1 MTDNYEFQE
10 SIVEQSLDD
19 ETVFSSKQI
28 NYIVDINNSVYTSQG
43 LCLVQYNLQNIYQN
57 QSYINNEMFLVI
69 PVTMCYNI
77 TQELNNTLLDLTTNN
92 FPWWSMLAFKNGNHH
107 LIHQCELIS
116 DNFSIQEAI
125 PFVNLKTH
133 YEILT
138 KFSQDDLRKYGPSIG
153 MYELDNYKS
162 MKYNKTN
169 LESGDGMTNNRPFNF
184 DSTGDEFTPT
194 DLPFSS
200 RSSNS
205 ITSNSITNNT
215 SLNQRLNKYI
225 TLDDANNNNN
235 FYGETSNFLKGIN
248 DLAKEFKPFVKLSS
262 DKKSCYYV
270 DYMVIKLKDLLNAV
284 EKMPLTKRLN
294 MKLNIYCNVGSGCVN
309 VFGTKD
315 DATNNLKLANY
326 KFNNEANTIQHT
338 CPLIINHL
346 MKTPLFA
353 DTIVIPTNDSC
364 KINYSLFI
372 GDPKNVNIGGIN
384 CLFSDGANYTILKN
398 SRLYFYQYI
407 LRSDMAS
414 LYMEKHIEKTII
426 YKKYMYNQDN
436 GVPAGSSYS
445 KLISSGIKNP
455 IAIMIFP
462 FISKSNSGNT
472 LKVSQYTSP
481 FDTCPATSGPLTLY
495 NLNVVLG
502 GVNVLTSQI
511 DLNFDAFMSQVNN
524 INSVMSN
531 SWGVSNGLLSQKYW
545 EEAYKN
551 YYIDLSR
558 CNKSD
563 RNVFRSLELKFVNLN
578 KVDIDLIYI
587 IIYDGI
593 ANLNT
598 QTGMWSNV

>member
-28 NYIVDINNSVYTSQG
+28 NYIVDINNSVYTNNG

-77 TQELNNTLLDLTTNN
+77 TQELNNTPLDLTTND
-92 FPWWSMLAFKNGNHH
+92 FEWWAQLAFKNGNHH
-107 LIHQCELIS
+107 LIHQCELVS
-116 DNFSIQEAI
+116 ENFTIQEAI
-125 PFVNLKTH
+125 PFVNFKTH
-133 YEILT
+133 YEMLT
-138 KFSQDDLRKYGPSIG
+138 KYSQDDLQKYGPSVG

-162 MKYNKTN
+162 MIYNKTEEN
-169 LESGDGMTNNRPFNF
+169 QGNGMTNNRPFLFSNF
-184 DSTGDEFTPT
+184 GADIIGT
-194 DLPFSS
+194 DNNVLDPVM
-200 RSSNS
+200 NKNT
-205 ITSNSITNNT
+205 INT
-215 SLNQRLNKYI
+215 SLNQRLNKYVV
-225 TLDDANNNNN
+225 LDENNNNK
-235 FYGETSNFLKGIN
+235 FYGTTNCLKDQN
-248 DLAKEFKPFVKLSS
+248 DLAKEFKPFCKLSY
-262 DKKSCYYV
+262 DKKSCYYY
-270 DYMVIKLKDLLNAV
+270 DYMVIKLKDLLNGI

-294 MKLNIYCNVGSGCVN
+294 MKLNIYCNVGSGSVKVTGN
-309 VFGTKD
+309 DSNYT
-315 DATNNLKLANY
+315 TNINNLKYTFDENST
-326 KFNNEANTIQHT
+326 NIGHT
-338 CPLIINHL
+338 CPLMVNYL
-346 MKTPLFA
+346 FKTPTLNDNYA
-353 DTIVIPTNDSC
+353 SPLNDSC
-364 KINYSLFI
+364 RINYAIFV
-372 GDPKNVNIGGIN
+372 GDPKNINVGGISCN
-384 CLFSDGANYTILKN
+384 FNDGANNCILKN
-398 SRLYFYQYI
+398 SRLYYYQYV

-414 LYMEKHIEKTII
+414 LYMEKHVEKTIV

-436 GVPAGSSYS
+436 GISAGSSYA

-455 IAIMIFP
+455 IGIMIFP
-462 FISKSNSGNT
+462 LIAKSNPGNT

-481 FDTCPATSGPLTLY
+481 FDTCPATTGPLTLF
-495 NLNVVLG
+495 NLNAVLG

-511 DLNFDAFMSQVNN
+511 DLNFDAFLTQINN

-563 RNVFRSLELKFVNLN
+563 RNVLRSLELKFVNLN

-587 IIYDGI
+587 IIYDGVCQ
-593 ANLNT
+593 LNT
-598 QTGMWSNV
+598 QTGMWTGV

>member
-77 TQELNNTLLDLTTNN
+77 TQELNNTPLDLSTNN

-107 LIHQCELIS
+107 LIHQCELVS
-116 DNFSIQEAI
+116 DNFTIQEAI

-162 MKYNKTN
+162 MRYNKINT
-169 LESGDGMTNNRPFNF
+169 ESGDGMTNNRPFNYII
-184 DSTGDEFTPT
+184 DV
-194 DLPFSS
+194 
-200 RSSNS
+200 SNQVYDQFNPS
-205 ITSNSITNNT
+205 DFIQENQKMNDNVCNT
-215 SLNQRLNKYI
+215 SLNQRLNKYV
-225 TLDDANNNNN
+225 TFNEVNNNN
-235 FYGETSNFLKGIN
+235 FYGETNNYLKSKD
-248 DLAKEFKPFVKLSS
+248 DLAKEFKPFVTLSS

-294 MKLNIYCNVGSGCVN
+294 MKLNIYCNVGSGSVN
-309 VFGTKD
+309 VFGV
-315 DATNNLKLANY
+315 DAGASNSLKLINY

-338 CPLIINHL
+338 CPLMVNHL
-346 MKTPLFA
+346 SNSPLFV
-353 DTIVIPTNDSC
+353 DNIVASTNDSC

-384 CLFSDGANYTILKN
+384 CNFSEGANFTILKN

-436 GVPAGSSYS
+436 GIPAGSSYS

-462 FISKSNSGNT
+462 FISKSNSTNT

-511 DLNFDAFMSQVNN
+511 DQNFDAFMSQVNN

-578 KVDIDLIYI
+578 KVDIDLVYI
-587 IIYDGI
+587 IIYDGV